1 MKILN
6 FNDKV
11 FKQYLDTNI
20 YSSNCGL
27 ILKESSVNRL
37 LTQTKANNG
46 YLRIATTFYGNQ
58 KSISSHRII
67 AICWIENIYNK
78 PQVNHING
86 IKQDNRVDNLE
97 WNTAKENTNHSIRTG
112 LQIRHKGDKCF
123 HYGKRGSEAN
133 RAKKVIDNLSGKIY
147 NSLKDVVIDSLY
159 SYKSLSKQLTGTI
172 KNKTN
177 FTYL

>member
-1 MKILN
+1 MNILN

-11 FKQYLDTNI
+11 FKQYLNTNI

-27 ILKESSVNRL
+27 ILKQSIVNKL
-37 LTQTKANNG
+37 ITQTKGVNG
-46 YLRIATTFYGNQ
+46 YLKIATTFYGKQ
-58 KSISSHRII
+58 QSISSHRVI

-86 IKQDNRVDNLE
+86 IKQDNRIENLE
-97 WNTAKENTNHSIRTG
+97 WNTAKENVNHSLSTG
-112 LQIRHKGDKCF
+112 LQIRNKGDKCF
-123 HYGKRGSEAN
+123 HYGKRGGQTN
-133 RAKKVIDNLSGKIY
+133 NAKKVLDTSNGKIY
-147 NSLKDVVIDSLY
+147 DSLKDVVVDTFY
-159 SYKSLSKQLTGTI
+159 SYKSLSKQLTGSL